1 MDKHEEWIQSLAE
14 KSSKSSNPAIKKVIN
29 KDGNSIKWLI
39 SIAFFLIALIA
50 RLWFLFM
57 VSTPDNPGAGW
68 FGDAY
73 HHWQIA
79 YLTKVVGLSHGF
91 LRLWDLKGMEFFWGL
106 LHPLLTMTAFTI
118 TGSVSIAVERGMT
131 AIFGSI
137 SVALVY
143 LLVSK
148 YWNKE
153 AAFGSS
159 LLAALN
165 PVGIF
170 NDTSGMV
177 EPLGIP
183 FLLLAIYL
191 WPKKPFWSGLCL
203 CIALMARAE
212 YWVFSLG
219 IFAAMIIIGK
229 KTGSNKKVALAMG
242 LFIPLVLY
250 MKYLLDYTGNPI
262 YPFYINYVTNIYG
275 TWQVKTVFTASDI
288 LARHI
293 FQAIFAVSALAAGF
307 VLWKKPKGSLVHLLG
322 IGNWLFLG
330 ASLGIG
336 AYIASYATYVWYVR
350 FVILP
355 YIYIGILIS
364 VFLFYYLPKIRF
376 IRIFHKI
383 KFNYLILFVVL
394 AISQLVWVPIM
405 KKYNSTQ
412 IAWQKSILI
421 SEEIM
426 KHYDG
431 GKMVFLEVNPEY
443 TYAMVTKFGF
453 DGKNLVSEMFD
464 PYFYFKEDPY
474 SNWSVDRLVVF
485 KWLKDNDVHVI
496 ITYGGTERYA
506 KLSELEPEY
515 IGPSEQFI
523 TANITAYKVND
534 KKIQRDF

>member
-1 MDKHEEWIQSLAE
+1 MDKHEERFQGLVTRNQPILKPEEDEIVDKNE
-14 KSSKSSNPAIKKVIN
+14 KK
-29 KDGNSIKWLI
+29 LI
-39 SIAFFLIALIA
+39 WMFGIGFFLVALIA
-50 RLWFLFM
+50 RFWFLFNI
-57 VSTPDNPGAGW
+57 STPDNPGAGW

-79 YLTKVVGLSHGF
+79 YLSKEIGLSQGF

-106 LHPLLTMTAFTI
+106 LHPLLTMAAFTI
-118 TGSVSIAVERGMT
+118 TGSVSLAVERGMT
-131 AIFGSI
+131 AVFGSI
-137 SVALVY
+137 SVGLVY
-143 LLVSK
+143 LVVSK
-148 YWNKE
+148 YWNKS
-153 AAFGSS
+153 AAFGAS

-170 NDTSGMV
+170 NDVSGMV

-191 WPKKPFWSGLCL
+191 WSKKSLLAGLCL

-219 IFAAMIIIGK
+219 IFVAMVLISK
-229 KTGSNKKVALAMG
+229 KVELNKKVILAIG
-242 LFIPLVLY
+242 LFIPLLIY
-250 MKYLLDYTGNPI
+250 MKYLLNYTGNPI
-262 YPFYINYVTNIYG
+262 YPFYTNYVTNIYG
-275 TWQVKTVFTASDI
+275 TWQFKTVFTASDI

-293 FQAIFAVSALAAGF
+293 FQAIFAVSAISAIF
-307 VLWKKPKGSLVHLLG
+307 ILWKKPKGSFVHLLG
-322 IGNWLFLG
+322 IGNWMFLG

-336 AYIASYATYVWYVR
+336 AYIASYADYVWYVR
-350 FVILP
+350 FMILP

-364 VFLFYYLPKIRF
+364 AFLFYYLPKIRF
-376 IRIFHKI
+376 IRILDKI
-383 KFNYLILFVVL
+383 KFNYLILIAVL
-394 AISQLVWVPIM
+394 VISQLVWIPIM
-405 KKYNSTQ
+405 KKYNSTRP
-412 IAWQKSILI
+412 AWQKTILI

-474 SNWSVDRLVVF
+474 TNWSIDRLVVF
-485 KWLKDNDVHVI
+485 KWLKDNNVKVI
-496 ITYGGTERYA
+496 VTYGGTERYA

-515 IGPSEQFI
+515 IGKGEQLT
-523 TANITAYKVND
+523 TANIVVYKVDD